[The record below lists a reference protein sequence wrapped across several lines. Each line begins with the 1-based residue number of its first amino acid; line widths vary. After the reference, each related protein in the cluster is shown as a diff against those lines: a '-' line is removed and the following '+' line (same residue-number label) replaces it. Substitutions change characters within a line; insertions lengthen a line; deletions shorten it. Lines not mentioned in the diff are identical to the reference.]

1 MSAHKNVESF
11 GETIRRLRKE
21 QCLPLKAIANGLG
34 IDQAVLSKI
43 ERGQRRATREQ
54 VNALADFFDTNRK
67 DFAALWLADKLVYDL
82 AEEDLGPEVLQL
94 AAEKMAV
101 YAKISSS
108 LAGLTSDIAKV
119 LQKDGRVA
127 KAWIYGST
135 ATLEAK
141 PESDVDIIVELNDAK
156 KYSMFDLLDIAHI
169 IEQKINRKVDLAE
182 KGQLKDFAFKT
193 ARHQLQKI
201 YG

>member
-1 MSAHKNVESF
+1 MSAHKNIESF

-21 QCLPLKAIANGLG
+21 RRLPLRAVATGLG

-43 ERGQRRATREQ
+43 ERGQRRATRDQ
-54 VNALADFFDTNRK
+54 VNALADFFEVNRK
-67 DFAALWLADKLVYDL
+67 DLATLWLTDKLVYDL

-101 YAKISSS
+101 YVQSKGS
-108 LAGLTSDIAKV
+108 LAGLTSDIVKV
-119 LQKDGRVA
+119 LRKDGRVA

-135 ATLEAK
+135 ATLQAK